1 MSGKPTSTGHD
12 AHSDGSTAQ
21 QNEDQIDFT
30 KVIIVG
36 VVSLVAF
43 ALCTLW
49 AVQILDS
56 EKTKLREQHG
66 DKRVATE
73 AGKAEIGIVDQVPFQ
88 IDDRLDKWRTERS
101 EALNSYGWVDRKRG
115 VAHIPIDKAIE
126 LLASGAI
133 PAAPLPP
140 APAAAPSTGGAR

>member
-12 AHSDGSTAQ
+12 DHSGGSTAH

-56 EKTKLREQHG
+56 EKTKLHEQHG
-66 DKRVATE
+66 DKRIPSEV
-73 AGKAEIGIVDQVPFQ
+73 GKSEIGIVDQVPFQ
-88 IDDRLDKWRTERS
+88 IDDRLDKWRAERS

-115 VAHIPIDKAIE
+115 VAHIPIEKALE
-126 LLASGAI
+126 LLAGGAV
-133 PAAPLPP
+133 PAAPL
-140 APAAAPSTGGAR
+140 APAAVPPPSTGGAR

>member
-1 MSGKPTSTGHD
+1 MSGKPTSTDHD
-12 AHSDGSTAQ
+12 AHSGGSTAQ
-21 QNEDQIDFT
+21 QNEDQIDFS

-66 DKRVATE
+66 EKRVPSE
-73 AGKAEIGIVDQVPFQ
+73 IGKQEIGIVDQVPFQ
-88 IDDRLDKWRTERS
+88 IDDRLDKWRAERS

-115 VAHIPIDKAIE
+115 VAHIPIDKALE
-126 LLASGAI
+126 LLASGAV
-133 PAAPLPP
+133 PAAPQAP
-140 APAAAPSTGGAR
+140 APIPAPTGGAR